1 MTAREGGLQAQ
12 AKLYVVVKD
21 VNDNEPIFEVGKFL
35 SIIITLID
43 DPTLD

>member
-12 AKLYVVVKD
+12 ARLYVGGKD

-35 SIIITLID
+35 ITLID